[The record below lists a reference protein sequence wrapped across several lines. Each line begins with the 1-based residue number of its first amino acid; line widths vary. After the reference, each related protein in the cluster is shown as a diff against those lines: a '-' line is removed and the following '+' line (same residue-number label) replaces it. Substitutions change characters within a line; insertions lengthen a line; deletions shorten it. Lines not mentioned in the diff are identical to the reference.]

1 MKFINEFELEI
12 ILEDDG
18 ATAIETFKKRNQ
30 SNSLKNIHL
39 IFMDLNMNIINGDEA
54 TRKVY

>member
-1 MKFINEFELEI
+1 MKFNNEFELEI

-18 ATAIETFKKRNQ
+18 TTAIETFKKRNQ